1 MPPRS
6 LTMQALILQPRTY
19 RRISEN
25 IRVIDIIRQLV
36 VDEFP
41 QRAIEEIRH
50 QPGDE
55 ILMPIVDR

>member
-1 MPPRS
+1 
-6 LTMQALILQPRTY
+6 MQALILQPRTY

>member
-1 MPPRS
+1 MGK
-6 LTMQALILQPRTY
+6 ALMFQPRTY
-19 RRISEN
+19 RRSSADT
-25 IRVIDIIRQLV
+25 RVIDIIRQQV

-41 QRAIEEIRH
+41 QWIVEEIRH